1 MLTIRK
7 YIRYLT
13 EAVQCTD
20 TNVRINI
27 LKGGMMLNK
36 THKFVVPFI
45 VILLILGLTLPA
57 CTCQKATE
65 NPPTPP
71 TQQAG
76 GALTFEAAEYVNT
89 DYGFSVKYPKD
100 WVQQTSTE
108 PSTLLLAAA
117 AKRVPA
123 ISISVQGSPTFAEAL
138 TATLMLA
145 GSDIKIVTE
154 RPTTLA
160 DGTPASEAVVNWKTQ
175 NLGANTFAL
184 GVQKDGKWIVVAVTT
199 VSLLAKY
206 NEALFS
212 EIAHTLQF
220 K

>member
-1 MLTIRK
+1 M
-7 YIRYLT
+7 
-13 EAVQCTD
+13 V
-20 TNVRINI
+20 
-27 LKGGMMLNK
+27 NK
-36 THKFVVPFI
+36 THRFVMPFI
-45 VILLILGLTLPA
+45 LVLLILGLTLPA
-57 CTCQKATE
+57 CTCQKPTQTE
-65 NPPTPP
+65 NPPIPP
-71 TQQAG
+71 AQQAG

-89 DYGFSVKYPKD
+89 DYGFSVKYPKE
-100 WVQQTSTE
+100 WVQQPSTE
-108 PSTLLLAAA
+108 PSTLFLAAA

-123 ISISVQGSPTFAEAL
+123 LSISVQDSATFAEAL
-138 TATLMLA
+138 TATLTLA

-184 GVQKDGKWIVVAVTT
+184 GVQKDTKWIIVAVTT

-206 NEALFS
+206 DEALFS
-212 EIAHTLQF
+212 EIVHTLQF

>member
-1 MLTIRK
+1 M
-7 YIRYLT
+7 
-13 EAVQCTD
+13 V
-20 TNVRINI
+20 
-27 LKGGMMLNK
+27 NK
-36 THKFVVPFI
+36 IHRFVMPFI
-45 VILLILGLTLPA
+45 LVLLILGLTLPA

-71 TQQAG
+71 AQQAG
-76 GALTFEAAEYVNT
+76 GAPSFEAAEYVNA

-108 PSTLLLAAA
+108 PSTLFLAAA

-123 ISISVQGSPTFAEAL
+123 ISISVQDSATFAEAL
-138 TATLMLA
+138 TATLTLA
-145 GSDIKIVTE
+145 GSNIKIDTE

-160 DGTPASEAVVNWKTQ
+160 DGTPATEAVVNWKTQ
-175 NLGANTFAL
+175 NLGATTFAL
-184 GVQKDGKWIVVAVTT
+184 GVQKGGKWIIVAVTT

-206 NEALFS
+206 DETLFS
-212 EIAHTLQF
+212 EITHTLQF